1 MTIAVDSPIF
11 QFERHS
17 QFLKI
22 IFILDERGSIN
33 FQRFIDE
40 YSISST
46 TLYRTI
52 EALKKLKIVKSEID
66 SSSYPKRSVIS
77 LTENGKKIAQKLKEI
92 EEILRK

>member
-1 MTIAVDSPIF
+1 MTIDEDSPIF

-66 SSSYPKRSVIS
+66 SSSYPRKSVIS
-77 LTENGKKIAQKLKEI
+77 LTEKGKQVARKLKEI
-92 EEILRK
+92 EEILKG